1 MSLSWFRVILFGFC
15 AAAVSAECSSNRTC
29 LDIRLV
35 DVYGDGWN
43 GEKFF
48 LETPWDE
55 MFAES
60 PSCGKN
66 VVSHSFCTD
75 ITGNYPMMLI
85 HENESYTPENYWE
98 DLFTV
103 SVSKCNNT
111 ITSFTGGYN
120 TTLIFHYNADLDE
133 WSVLYWENLWENQKA
148 CDACGDAS
156 VCKPKPKSNK
166 SSRKGHSKYSNKPKY
181 SSDDDDD
188 NSYNKTSSE
197 TRGGKPK
204 PRYGPPAVNVRVTMF
219 DQEGDGWWQSDYR
232 GASWYLADDR
242 RTSLFQTGSLCG
254 SDLET
259 LKSRPRGRDSNKEK
273 SVGKSGY
280 CNLCL
285 GDGTYSMRFSGEPS
299 PDFTAW
305 DFCGVQGGH
314 AQELTFH
321 IKKGKCIP
329 DSLLSVDAECYGS
342 VVSTVTVIGVVN
354 LMGLTSEFVESS
366 QYSILPG
373 ILADSIVGWEAKN
386 IEVLSTTLTS
396 RALSSS
402 SRSLA
407 EFEVDVQFSATFES
421 EADFGVEGRMYS
433 KVVSLVSFLKDS
445 LSSRVSSD
453 GFTLSLA
460 QSAVLAGALSLEKVQ
475 SAELVSLTLDS
486 VTYEGVQTMRASTL
500 PFFDVSDYWGSS
512 TLNVSAFDVESV
524 ALFAVV
530 VGAGFFAFV
539 GLMSHGMTGYKRV
552 SQLSDSQHHEV
563 LPSDLDS
570 TISGPAVSTK
580 NSLRTETVSSL

>member
-1 MSLSWFRVILFGFC
+1 MGLSWFGVFFGFY
-15 AAAVSAECSSNRTC
+15 AAAVSAECSSSRTC

-60 PSCGKN
+60 PSCGKS
-66 VVSHSFCTD
+66 VVKHSFCTD
-75 ITGNYPMMLI
+75 VTGNYPMMLI

-111 ITSFTGGYN
+111 ISSFTGGYN

-133 WSVLYWENLWENQKA
+133 WSVLYWENLWENQKT
-148 CDACGDAS
+148 CNACGDAS
-156 VCKPKPKSNK
+156 VCKPKPTSKK
-166 SSRKGHSKYSNKPKY
+166 PTRKGHSKYSNKPKY
-181 SSDDDDD
+181 SSDDD
-188 NSYNKTSSE
+188 SYNNTSVKSVS
-197 TRGGKPK
+197 K

-219 DQEGDGWWQSDYR
+219 DQEGDGWWQSDYG

-254 SDLET
+254 SDT
-259 LKSRPRGRDSNKEK
+259 DTKRKKVSRGREDKKKDNNI
-273 SVGKSGY
+273 GRSGY

-299 PDFTAW
+299 SDFTAW
-305 DFCGVQGGH
+305 DFCGVQGGY

-321 IKKGKCIP
+321 IKKGKCIA
-329 DSLLSVDAECYGS
+329 DSLLSVDAECYGT
-342 VVSTVTVIGVVN
+342 VISTVTVVGVVN
-354 LMGLTSEFVESS
+354 LMGLTSEFIESS

-373 ILADSIVGWEAKN
+373 ILADSVVGWEAKN

-396 RALSSS
+396 RSLSPS
-402 SRSLA
+402 SRRLA
-407 EFEVDVQFSATFES
+407 EFDVDVQFSATFES
-421 EADFGVEGRMYS
+421 ETDFGVEGRMYS
-433 KVVSLVSFLKDS
+433 KVANLVNFLKDS
-445 LSSRVSSD
+445 LSSKVSSE
-453 GFTLSLA
+453 GFTVSLA

-475 SAELVSLTLDS
+475 GAELVSLKLEG

-500 PFFDVSDYWGSS
+500 PSFDDSDWGSS
-512 TLNVSAFDVESV
+512 SLTISAFNVESV
-524 ALFAVV
+524 VLFAAV

-539 GLMSHGMTGYKRV
+539 GLISHGMTGYKRV
-552 SQLSDSQHHEV
+552 SQLSDSRHEV
-563 LPSDLDS
+563 LPSDIDS
-570 TISGPAVSTK
+570 TISGPTVSTK
-580 NSLRTETVSSL
+580 NSLRTETMSSL